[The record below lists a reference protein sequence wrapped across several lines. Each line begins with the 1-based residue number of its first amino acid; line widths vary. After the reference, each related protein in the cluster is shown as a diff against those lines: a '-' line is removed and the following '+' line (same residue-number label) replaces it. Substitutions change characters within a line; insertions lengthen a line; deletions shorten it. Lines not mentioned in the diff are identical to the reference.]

1 MNATPA
7 KKQPLDLVQV
17 LRMVRLVLHML
28 EGMATCALV
37 FPWIGAGSRNLHIRR
52 WSRQL
57 LGMCNVTVHMTKD
70 SVVPLKEGMIVAN
83 HISWLDIFVINALY
97 PCRFV
102 AKSEIRAWPLAGWL
116 VEKAGTVF
124 IERGNRRELRSV
136 FKGLVN
142 ALHSGQRVAFFPE
155 GTTAAQGNI
164 LPFHANLF
172 EAAVDA
178 KVQVQPFALSYVDEK
193 GRNHPSVNFIGE
205 MTFVESVLEI
215 LRGKPVRARLTCLE
229 AMEGEGAHRR
239 ELAQAAHDAI
249 GMSLGILL
257 DPADVVVAQEGA
269 AAAGQGA
276 GAGAAGDD
284 GSGGTADAAAL
295 GAHDA
300 PQPEP
305 SRA

>member
-1 MNATPA
+1 MT
-7 KKQPLDLVQV
+7 
-17 LRMVRLVLHML
+17 H
-28 EGMATCALV
+28 
-37 FPWIGAGSRNLHIRR
+37 GSA
-52 WSRQL
+52 
-57 LGMCNVTVHMTKD
+57 
-70 SVVPLKEGMIVAN
+70 VPLKQGMIVAN

-102 AKSEIRAWPLAGWL
+102 AKSEIRSWPLAGWL

-124 IERGNRRELRSV
+124 IERGNRRELRHV
-136 FKGLVN
+136 FKGLVT

-178 KVQVQPFALSYVDEK
+178 KVQVQPFALSYQDDK
-193 GRNHPSVNFIGE
+193 GRHHPSVDFIGE

-229 AMEGEGAHRR
+229 PMEGEGAHRR

-249 GMSLGILL
+249 GIALGILL
-257 DPADVVVAQEGA
+257 DPD
-269 AAAGQGA
+269 
-276 GAGAAGDD
+276 
-284 GSGGTADAAAL
+284 ADAPAEPPAGGEVILSAEGDAEHGDAAQPSPR
-295 GAHDA
+295 GA
-300 PQPEP
+300 
-305 SRA
+305 